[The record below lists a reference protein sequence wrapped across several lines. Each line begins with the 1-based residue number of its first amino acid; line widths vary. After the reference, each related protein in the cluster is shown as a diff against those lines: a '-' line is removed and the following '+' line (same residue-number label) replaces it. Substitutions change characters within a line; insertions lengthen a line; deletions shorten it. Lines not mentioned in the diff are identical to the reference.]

1 MTEERNSHIYSRHR
15 VRSLESG
22 DRLGPYEILSR
33 LGAGGMG
40 EIYLARDPRLRRE
53 LAVKVLP
60 VASAGDSDRL
70 RRLEHEA
77 RSASSLNHPNIIT
90 IYDVGSDGGRAFIA
104 MELVRGVTLAE
115 RLRHGPLQEASV
127 FDIATQIGR
136 GLGRAHRS
144 GILHRD
150 LKPDNIM
157 VDGDGLVKIV
167 DFGLAVLNPG
177 GVGANSVTMTSD
189 NLVADAGLAGT
200 IPYMSPEQVLEKPL
214 DARSDIFSLGVVL
227 YEMATGR
234 RPFRGAT
241 IGVLFDEIVHREP
254 DWIAVPDRLA
264 PVIRRCLVKD
274 IEARYPTV
282 DAFLADLL
290 NGNPVIAAAPQAS
303 IAVMPFKNLSTD
315 GDTEF
320 FADGLT
326 EDVILDLSKVSR
338 LRVISRASAMRLKAT
353 DKDLRTL
360 GKDLNVRYVL
370 EGSVRKAAGRI
381 RITAQVVDVV
391 RDAHVWGE
399 RFQGS
404 ADDLF
409 TIQEDMARRIVTALE
424 LTLTPDEDRRL
435 RDRPIA
441 DVRAHECYVRA
452 RQELWRFTAEG
463 LERARRLIQNG
474 LEIVGDNEMLFAVMG
489 TVHWQYV
496 NGGIDPSP
504 DHIRRAAEFCE
515 KALASGGRS
524 AQTHMLRAFLQIADG
539 DLQASLDHLNAAL
552 AVDPNDPD
560 ALYWSVLLLLFA
572 GHGAAAGPRIARLI
586 AVDPLSPQNAS
597 LPDFCAFMDGDVSLG
612 VRAGRIWQERDPG
625 NPIARWV
632 YGSGLARNQQ
642 FDDARTVFAELEARP
657 DAGAFSRMAAMFL
670 RALAGD
676 RDGTCAAVTPELVEA
691 ARVDVQYSWE
701 VASGYALVGA
711 SDQAM
716 DWLQNAVTRGFI
728 NYRFL
733 SLHDPMLAGLRGHE
747 PFQALMA
754 EARTRHERLRV

>member
-1 MTEERNSHIYSRHR
+1 MPLTPGTRI
-15 VRSLESG
+15 
-22 DRLGPYEILSR
+22 GPYEILSP

-60 VASAGDSDRL
+60 GDSAGDPDRL

-90 IYDVGSDGGRAFIA
+90 IYDVGTEGGRAFIA

-115 RLRHGPLQEASV
+115 RVRQGSLLESGIV
-127 FDIATQIGR
+127 DIATQIGR
-136 GLGRAHRS
+136 GLARAHRS

-157 VDGDGLVKIV
+157 VDADGLVKIV
-167 DFGLAVLNPG
+167 DFGLALLKTEG

-189 NLVADAGLAGT
+189 NPVDAGLAGT
-200 IPYMSPEQVLEKPL
+200 IPYMSPEQILGKPL
-214 DARSDIFSLGVVL
+214 DARSDIFSFGVVL
-227 YEMATGR
+227 YEVATGR

-241 IGVLFDEIVHREP
+241 TGALFDEIVHRDP
-254 DWIAVPDRLA
+254 DWTAVPDRLA
-264 PVIRRCLVKD
+264 PLIRRCLAKD
-274 IEARYPTV
+274 VEARYPTM
-282 DAFLADLL
+282 DMFLADLA
-290 NGNPVIAAAPQAS
+290 NGPAAPTANSDPLQAS

-315 GDTEF
+315 GDAEF

-326 EDVILDLSKVSR
+326 EDVILDLSKISR

-353 DKDLRTL
+353 DKDLRTV
-360 GKDLNVRYVL
+360 GRELNVRYVL
-370 EGSVRKAAGRI
+370 EGSIRKAADRI
-381 RITAQVVDVV
+381 RITAQVVDAVH
-391 RDAHVWGE
+391 DAHIWGE
-399 RFQGS
+399 RFEGT

-409 TIQEDMARRIVTALE
+409 SIQEGMARRIVTALE

-474 LEIVGDNEMLFAVMG
+474 LDIVGDNELLFAAMG
-489 TVHWQYV
+489 AIHWQFV

-504 DHIRRAAEFCE
+504 DHIRRAGEFCE
-515 KALASGGRS
+515 KALATGGRS
-524 AQTHMLRAFLQIADG
+524 VQTHMLRAFLRMADG
-539 DLQASLDHLNAAL
+539 DIQASVNHLNGAL

-560 ALYWSVLLLLFA
+560 ALYWSALLLMFA
-572 GHGAAAGPRIARLI
+572 GHGTAAGPRIARLL
-586 AVDPLSPQNAS
+586 AVDPLSPQNAP
-597 LPDFCAFMDGDVSLG
+597 LPDFCAFMDGNLALG
-612 VRAGRIWQERDPG
+612 VRAGRVWQERDPG

-642 FDDARTVFAELEARP
+642 IDDARTIFAGLEAKP
-657 DAGAFSRMAAMFL
+657 DNGAFSRMAAMFL

-676 RDGTCAAVTPELVEA
+676 REGTFAAVTPDLVEA
-691 ARVDVQYSWE
+691 ARVDWQYSWE

-711 SDQAM
+711 TDQAL

-728 NYRFL
+728 NYTFL
-733 SLHDPMLAGLRGHE
+733 SQHDPLLASLRSDE
-747 PFQALMA
+747 RFQALMA
-754 EARTRHERLRV
+754 DARKRHERLRV

>member
-1 MTEERNSHIYSRHR
+1 VALTPGTR
-15 VRSLESG
+15 V
-22 DRLGPYEILSR
+22 GPYEILSR
-33 LGAGGMG
+33 IGAGGMG
-40 EIYLARDPRLRRE
+40 EIYRAHDPRLRRE

-60 VASAGDSDRL
+60 AASAGDPDRL
-70 RRLEHEA
+70 RRLEREA

-90 IYDVGSDGGRAFIA
+90 IYDVGTDGGRAFIA

-115 RLRHGPLQEASV
+115 RLRQGPLLETGIV
-127 FDIATQIGR
+127 DLATQIGR

-167 DFGLAVLNPG
+167 DFGLALLKTDG

-189 NLVADAGLAGT
+189 NQVADDGLAGT
-200 IPYMSPEQVLEKPL
+200 IPYMSPEQVLGKPL

-241 IGVLFDEIVHREP
+241 IGELFDEIVHREP
-254 DWIAVPDRLA
+254 DWTAVPDRLA
-264 PVIRRCLVKD
+264 PWIRRCLAKD
-274 IEARYPTV
+274 VEARYPTMDV
-282 DAFLADLL
+282 FLADLADVL
-290 NGNPVIAAAPQAS
+290 PAPAAMSPQQAS
-303 IAVMPFKNLSTD
+303 IAVMPFKNLSAD
-315 GDTEF
+315 ADAEF
-320 FADGLT
+320 LADGVT
-326 EDVILDLSKVSR
+326 EDVILDLAKVAR

-353 DKDLRTL
+353 DKDLRTV
-360 GKDLNVRYVL
+360 GKELNVRYVL
-370 EGSVRKAAGRI
+370 EGSIRKAAGRI
-381 RITAQVVDVV
+381 RITTQVVDIA
-391 RDAHVWGE
+391 RDAHVWGD
-399 RFQGS
+399 RFQGA

-409 TIQEDMARRIVTALE
+409 AIQEDMARRIVTALE

-474 LEIVGDNEMLFAVMG
+474 LDIVGDNELLFAAMG
-489 TVHWQYV
+489 TIHWQFV

-515 KALASGGRS
+515 KALAAGGRS
-524 AQTHMLRAFLQIADG
+524 VQTHMLRAFLRMADG
-539 DLQASLDHLNAAL
+539 DIQASLDQLNAAL
-552 AVDPNDPD
+552 AVDANDPD

-572 GHGAAAGPRIARLI
+572 GHGAAAGPRLARLL
-586 AVDPLSPQNAS
+586 AVDPLSPQNAP
-597 LPDFCAFMDGDVSLG
+597 LPDFSAFMDGDLSRG
-612 VRAGRIWQERDPG
+612 VRAGRVWHERDPD

-632 YGSGLARNQQ
+632 HGSSLARSRQ
-642 FDDARTVFAELEARP
+642 FDEARTVFAELEARP

-676 RDGTCAAVTPELVEA
+676 REGTFAAVTPDLVEA
-691 ARVDVQYSWE
+691 ARVDWQYSWE

-711 SDQAM
+711 SDQAL
-716 DWLQNAVTRGFI
+716 DWLENAVTRGFI

-733 SLHDPMLAGLRGHE
+733 SLHDPLLADLRGDE
-747 PFQALMA
+747 RFQALMA
-754 EARTRHERLRV
+754 DARKQQERLRV

>member
-1 MTEERNSHIYSRHR
+1 M
-15 VRSLESG
+15 SLKSG
-22 DRLGPYEILSR
+22 DRLGPYEILSH

-40 EIYLARDPRLRRE
+40 EIYLARDSRLRRE
-53 LAVKVLP
+53 IAVKVLP
-60 VASAGDSDRL
+60 AASAGDPDRL

-90 IYDVGSDGGRAFIA
+90 IYDVGTEGGRAFIA

-115 RLRHGPLQEASV
+115 RLRQGPLPETTIV
-127 FDIATQIGR
+127 DIATQIGR

-157 VDGDGLVKIV
+157 VDGDGLVKIL
-167 DFGLAVLNPG
+167 DFGLALLKTEG
-177 GVGANSVTMTSD
+177 LDASSVTRTSD
-189 NLVADAGLAGT
+189 SLVADDGLAGT
-200 IPYMSPEQVLEKPL
+200 VPYMSPEQVLGKPL
-214 DARSDIFSLGVVL
+214 DVRSDIFSLGVVL
-227 YEMATGR
+227 YETVTGR
-234 RPFRGAT
+234 RPFGGAT
-241 IGVLFDEIVHREP
+241 MGVLFDAIVHRDP
-254 DWIAVPDRLA
+254 DWTSVPDRLA
-264 PVIRRCLVKD
+264 PTIRRCLAKD
-274 IEARYPTV
+274 VEARYPTV
-282 DAFLADLL
+282 DAFLADLA
-290 NGNPVIAAAPQAS
+290 GGTADAAPAAQAS
-303 IAVMPFKNLSTD
+303 IAVLPFKNLSAD
-315 GDTEF
+315 GDAEF

-338 LRVISRASAMRLKAT
+338 LRVISRASAMRLKTT
-353 DKDLRTL
+353 DKDLRTV
-360 GKDLNVRYVL
+360 GKELNVRYVL
-370 EGSVRKAAGRI
+370 EGSVRKAADRL
-381 RITAQVVDVV
+381 RITAQVVDVM

-409 TIQEDMARRIVTALE
+409 TIQEDMARRIVDALE
-424 LTLTPDEDRRL
+424 FTLTPDEDRRL

-441 DVRAHECYVRA
+441 DVRAHECYMRA

-463 LERARRLIQNG
+463 LERARRFIQNG
-474 LEIVGDNEMLFAVMG
+474 LDIVGDNELLFAAMG
-489 TVHWQYV
+489 TIHWQFV

-524 AQTHMLRAFLQIADG
+524 AQTHTLRAFLRMADG

-552 AVDPNDPD
+552 AADPNDPD
-560 ALYWSVLLLLFA
+560 ALYWSVLLLVFA

-586 AVDPLSPQNAS
+586 AVDPLSPQNAPLS
-597 LPDFCAFMDGDVSLG
+597 DFCAFMDGDVSLG
-612 VRAGRIWQERDPG
+612 VRAGRVWHERDPG
-625 NPIARWV
+625 NPIAHWV
-632 YGSGLARNQQ
+632 YGSCLARNQQ

-670 RALAGD
+670 CALAGD
-676 RDGTCAAVTPELVEA
+676 RAGTFAAVTPDLVEA
-691 ARVDVQYSWE
+691 ARVDWQYSWE

-711 SDQAM
+711 SDQAL
-716 DWLQNAVTRGFI
+716 DWLQNAVTRGFT

-733 SLHDPMLAGLRGHE
+733 SVHDPMLASLRGDARFH
-747 PFQALMA
+747 ALMA
-754 EARTRHERLRV
+754 EARKRHECLRV

>member
-1 MTEERNSHIYSRHR
+1 M
-15 VRSLESG
+15 SLESG
-22 DRLGPYEILSR
+22 DRLGPYEVLSR

-53 LAVKVLP
+53 LAIKVLP
-60 VASAGDSDRL
+60 AASAGDPDRL

-77 RSASSLNHPNIIT
+77 RSASSLNHPNIVT
-90 IYDVGSDGGRAFIA
+90 IYDVGTEGGRAFIA
-104 MELVRGVTLAE
+104 MELVRGTSLAE
-115 RLRHGPLQEASV
+115 RLRQGALREAGV
-127 FDIATQIGR
+127 LDIAAQIGR

-167 DFGLAVLNPG
+167 DFGLALLRTDA
-177 GVGANSVTMTSD
+177 GVGAGSVTKTSD
-189 NLVADAGLAGT
+189 NLVDDAGPAGT
-200 IPYMSPEQVLEKPL
+200 IPYMSPEQVLGKPL

-227 YEMATGR
+227 YEAATGL

-241 IGVLFDEIVHREP
+241 LGALFDEIVHREP
-254 DWIAVPDRLA
+254 DWTTVPDRLA
-264 PVIRRCLVKD
+264 PLVRRCLAKD
-274 IEARYPTV
+274 VEARYPTV
-282 DAFLADLL
+282 DAFLADLAD
-290 NGNPVIAAAPQAS
+290 GSPAVAPAPQAS

-315 GDTEF
+315 GDAEF

-353 DKDLRTL
+353 DKDLRTV
-360 GKDLNVRYVL
+360 GTELNVRYVL
-370 EGSVRKAAGRI
+370 EGSIRKAADRI
-381 RITAQVVDVV
+381 RITAQVVDVM

-409 TIQEDMARRIVTALE
+409 TIQEDMARRIVNALE

-474 LEIVGDNEMLFAVMG
+474 LDIVGDNELLFAAMG
-489 TVHWQYV
+489 TIHWQFV

-504 DHIRRAAEFCE
+504 DHLRRAAEYCE
-515 KALASGGRS
+515 KALANGGRS
-524 AQTHMLRAFLQIADG
+524 VQTHMLRAFLRMADG
-539 DLQASLDHLNAAL
+539 DLQVSLDQLNAAL

-560 ALYWSVLLLLFA
+560 ALYWNVLLLLFA
-572 GHGAAAGPRIARLI
+572 GHGAAAGPRIARLL
-586 AVDPLSPQNAS
+586 AVDPLSPQNA
-597 LPDFCAFMDGDVSLG
+597 PMQDFRAFMDGDLSRG
-612 VRAGRIWQERDPG
+612 VRAGRLWRERDPG
-625 NPIARWV
+625 NPIADWV

-642 FDDARTVFAELEARP
+642 FDEARAVFEELEARP
-657 DAGAFSRMAAMFL
+657 DAGAFRRMATMFL

-676 RDGTCAAVTPELVEA
+676 REGTLAAVTPDLAEA
-691 ARVDVQYSWE
+691 ARVDWQYSWE

-711 SDQAM
+711 SDQAL
-716 DWLQNAVTRGFI
+716 DWLRNAVTRGLI

-733 SLHDPMLAGLRGHE
+733 SLHDPLLAGLRGDQR
-747 PFQALMA
+747 FQTLMA
-754 EARTRHERLRV
+754 DARNRHERLRV

>member
-1 MTEERNSHIYSRHR
+1 MIRAGSR
-15 VRSLESG
+15 VMSLKSG
-22 DRLGPYEILSR
+22 DRLGPYEILSH

-40 EIYLARDPRLRRE
+40 EIYRARDSRLRRE

-60 VASAGDSDRL
+60 AASAGDPDRL

-90 IYDVGSDGGRAFIA
+90 IYDVGTEGGRAFIA

-115 RLRHGPLQEASV
+115 RLRQGPLPETAIV
-127 FDIATQIGR
+127 EIATQIGR

-157 VDGDGLVKIV
+157 VDGDGLVKIL
-167 DFGLAVLNPG
+167 DFGLALLKTDG
-177 GVGANSVTMTSD
+177 LDASSVTRTSD
-189 NLVADAGLAGT
+189 NLVADDGLAGT
-200 IPYMSPEQVLEKPL
+200 IPYMSPEQVLGRPL

-227 YEMATGR
+227 YETATGR

-241 IGVLFDEIVHREP
+241 MGVLFDEIIHRDP
-254 DWIAVPDRLA
+254 DWTSVPERLT
-264 PVIRRCLVKD
+264 PMIRRCLAKD
-274 IEARYPTV
+274 VEARYPTV
-282 DAFLADLL
+282 DTFLADLA
-290 NGNPVIAAAPQAS
+290 GGSPAAAPAPDAS
-303 IAVMPFKNLSTD
+303 IAVMPFKNLSAD
-315 GDTEF
+315 GDAEF

-338 LRVISRASAMRLKAT
+338 LRVISRASAMRLKTT
-353 DKDLRTL
+353 DKDLRAV
-360 GKDLNVRYVL
+360 GKELNVRYVL
-370 EGSVRKAAGRI
+370 EGSIRKAADRI
-381 RITAQVVDVV
+381 RITAQVVDVM

-399 RFQGS
+399 RFQAS

-409 TIQEDMARRIVTALE
+409 TIPEDMARRIVTALE

-435 RDRPIA
+435 RDRPID

-474 LEIVGDNEMLFAVMG
+474 LDIVGDNELLFAAMG
-489 TVHWQYV
+489 TIHWQFV

-515 KALASGGRS
+515 KALANGGRS
-524 AQTHMLRAFLQIADG
+524 AQTHMLRAFLRIADG

-552 AVDPNDPD
+552 AIDPNDPD
-560 ALYWSVLLLLFA
+560 ALYWSALLLQFA

-586 AVDPLSPQNAS
+586 AVDPLSPQNAP
-597 LPDFCAFMDGDVSLG
+597 LPDFSAFMDGDLSLG
-612 VRAGRIWQERDPG
+612 VRAGRLWHERDPG
-625 NPIARWV
+625 NPIAHWV

-642 FDDARTVFAELEARP
+642 FDDARSVFAELEARP

-670 RALAGD
+670 RALARD
-676 RDGTCAAVTPELVEA
+676 REGTFAAVTPDLVEA
-691 ARVDVQYSWE
+691 ARVDWQYSWE

-711 SDQAM
+711 SDQAL

-733 SLHDPMLAGLRGHE
+733 SLHDPMLAGLRGDE
-747 PFQALMA
+747 RFQALMA
-754 EARTRHERLRV
+754 EARKRHERLRV